1 MKKQAC
7 YGSVRDDH
15 TGPRQ
20 KSPCARS
27 SGRWNRKRVRMMAA
41 GPVCER
47 EIQTPKNRA
56 WEELSLPLRTGGLRH
71 RATARSSTLAP
82 PGQMTS
88 DVARL
93 STSRPTP
100 GCLCLP
106 RGQAILTFL
115 PFFLWLQKCPNI
127 NDSVQSK
134 RFNPLKKVCW

>member
-15 TGPRQ
+15 TGPRW

-27 SGRWNRKRVRMMAA
+27 SGRRNRKRVRMMAA
-41 GPVCER
+41 GER
-47 EIQTPKNRA
+47 EIETPKNRA

-71 RATARSSTLAP
+71 RATARSSTSAP

-88 DVARL
+88 NAVLL
-93 STSRPTP
+93 STSRSTP

-106 RGQAILTFL
+106 RGQAVLTFL